1 MLPLPS
7 FTGQLLFCFVYKDKS
22 IFWWFYRI
30 LKNIQEINWQARLW
44 AHKAVKAWK
53 RGFWLKSCFKKSLS
67 CAIKSAQFLPYWT
80 KRAKSKKRAKFNNVN
95 KEWFFVHHRKLF
107 FWQIDAL
114 VLKLTMDKMDA
125 HTIAHGLKKNAFPSL
140 VSNHF
145 LLQTIFKAFNMT
157 LIAKL
162 PNSSLSTLW
171 FEKKLGFYFDEFLIV
186 C

>member
-1 MLPLPS
+1 MCNKISPVSAILNKK
-7 FTGQLLFCFVYKDKS
+7 GQ
-22 IFWWFYRI
+22 
-30 LKNIQEINWQARLW
+30 
-44 AHKAVKAWK
+44 KA
-53 RGFWLKSCFKKSLS
+53 KK
-67 CAIKSAQFLPYWT
+67 K
-80 KRAKSKKRAKFNNVN
+80 AKFNNVN

-186 C
+186 WYIKKTWPQHWWIAIVFSKTLSQKVNFPLWKWGMKMSKFWEIGILDKSDIERYLRDP